1 MNSNAFG
8 IKLWNNRDKLE
19 VGLDECAR
27 GCLLGRTYMA
37 AVIWSPEFLEE
48 SIQESEFNWLNKI
61 RDSKKLSS
69 KTRELLAEYIKEY
82 CLDYSI
88 QWADEKEID
97 KKNILQAVQD
107 GFHKCLNNLQM
118 VPDTIYV
125 DGNYFK
131 TYCDRNLNIISHQC
145 IEQGDNKYLSIASA
159 SILAKVE
166 HDKYISE
173 LCANYPILSENY
185 GISSNMGY
193 GTKTH
198 LDGIKKHGI
207 TKFHRKTFGCCGEAS
222 LLNIDEL

>member
-1 MNSNAFG
+1 MNTYG
-8 IKLWNNRDKLE
+8 IKLWGNREKLE

-37 AVIWSPEFLEE
+37 AVVWSPEFLEE
-48 SIQESEFNWLNKI
+48 SIEDPEFDWLNKI

-69 KTRELLAEYIKEY
+69 KTRELLAKYIKEY

-107 GFHKCLNNLQM
+107 GFHRCLDSLQM
-118 VPDTIYV
+118 TPDKIYI

-131 TYCDRNLNIISHQC
+131 TYCDRDLNIISHQC

-173 LCANYPILSENY
+173 LCVNYPILSERY
-185 GISSNMGY
+185 GISTNMGY

-198 LDGIKKHGI
+198 LDGIKTYGI
-207 TKFHRKTFGCCGEAS
+207 TQFHRKTFGCCQDAK
-222 LLNIDEL
+222 LINL